1 MMTPLIGFA
10 PDADSTTPGVITD
23 CSQLVP
29 SIAGMQGAPSAVIAD
44 GVPELVDACQGAAV
58 LTRMDNSRRIIA
70 GTDSALYEL
79 LGGAWVNQ
87 SAAGGYSGGADS
99 RWSLAQYGDSTVA
112 ANGAKPIQRSDSGAF
127 AAISGAPVARIVF
140 TVGAFVMALNTTEAS
155 DQWYCCAAYNV
166 ADWTTNT
173 DTQCAKGRLVATN
186 GPLTAGARLGE
197 YAVAYKARSMYLG
210 QYVGAPAV
218 WQWVQ
223 IPGGEAGCIGQDAIC
238 DIGGAHFFVCDA
250 GMFLFDGQRPTP
262 VADGQVRQWFL
273 DNSDPQ
279 YRYRTCCVHDAQRD
293 LVWVFY
299 PSKGNS
305 TNDSAL
311 VWHIKSKMWG
321 RADRGIEA
329 ALNYISGSITYDTLG
344 SVAATYDTLPA
355 VSYDSQYWLSG
366 GRALSVFDTSH
377 QLRTLTGSAGNS
389 SFTTGDY
396 GDDDVVSLLRRVRLR
411 YAAGLGPVTA
421 NVEMLRKMTS
431 GDQFTPGASGSIADG
446 KFDVMQS
453 ARWHR
458 ARFKF
463 TGNMRVMGMDA
474 DYVAA
479 GKR

>member
-1 MMTPLIGFA
+1 
-10 PDADSTTPGVITD
+10 
-23 CSQLVP
+23 
-29 SIAGMQGAPSAVIAD
+29 
-44 GVPELVDACQGAAV
+44 
-58 LTRMDNSRRIIA
+58 
-70 GTDSALYEL
+70 
-79 LGGAWVNQ
+79 
-87 SAAGGYSGGADS
+87 
-99 RWSLAQYGDSTVA
+99 
-112 ANGAKPIQRSDSGAF
+112 
-127 AAISGAPVARIVF
+127 
-140 TVGAFVMALNTTEAS
+140 MAMNTTSNADE
-155 DQWYCCAAYNV
+155 WYCCAAFDPT
-166 ADWTTNT
+166 DWVTSI

-197 YAVAYKARSMYLG
+197 YAIAYKARSMYIG
-210 QYVGAPAV
+210 QYTGGNAI
-218 WQWVQ
+218 WQWQQVS
-223 IPGGEAGCIGQDAIC
+223 GGDAGCVGQEALC
-238 DIGGAHFFVCDA
+238 DIGGAHFFVGDS
-250 GMFLFDGQRPTP
+250 GFYLFDGTRPVP

-329 ALNYISGSITYDTLG
+329 AMNYISGNITYDTLN
-344 SVAATYDTLPA
+344 SVAPSYDALPDI
-355 VSYDSQYWLSG
+355 SYDSQYWLSG

-377 QLRTLTGSAGNS
+377 QLRTLTGSSCNS

-396 GDDDVVSLLRRVRLR
+396 GDDDVVSMLRRVRLR
-411 YAAGLGPVTA
+411 YAAGLGPATA

-431 GDQFTPGASGSIADG
+431 GDQFTTGATGSIADG
-446 KFDVMQS
+446 KFDVLQS

-458 ARFKF
+458 ARFTF

-474 DYVAA
+474 DYVAE